1 LEAPGIVC
9 DCKELL
15 GNIFKG
21 FKQIIGGLYATLESV
36 IPKDEES
43 GRSRTSDVYRAPD
56 VGLRAAKGK
65 TFSSNTMSREIY
77 IRPVEI
83 SRYL

>member
-1 LEAPGIVC
+1 V
-9 DCKELL
+9 L

-21 FKQIIGGLYATLESV
+21 FKRITGGSYATLESI

-43 GRSRTSDVYRAPD
+43 GWSRTSDVYRAPA

-65 TFSSNTMSREIY
+65 TFLSNTTSREMY

-83 SRYL
+83 SRHL